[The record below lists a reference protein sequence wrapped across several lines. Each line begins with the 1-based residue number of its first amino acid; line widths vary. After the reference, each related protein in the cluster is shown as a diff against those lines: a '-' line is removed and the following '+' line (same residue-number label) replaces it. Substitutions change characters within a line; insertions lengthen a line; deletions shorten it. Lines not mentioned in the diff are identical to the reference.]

1 MSFEKITR
9 PTKIQPLTREGHGC
23 KNGWIRHMGSDYPC
37 GSCQDTQAYRRACKF
52 YQVDPETLLGL
63 PVPEGN
69 VILWRQPVKGG
80 SLSAGLIF
88 VEPGDKLTE
97 LMVQGWEFVP
107 RDIYEKRDEAF
118 VEANPHLAPLSAEEL
133 DELTPVLVEG
143 IDLAPVL
150 SEEDLKDI
158 GFREMTQEE
167 KAQKCDELFGNAA
180 AFTQDDVLAKVDEH
194 PKYLDHAFALLG
206 KDPTDPQGARSRF
219 ARFVTG
225 DFKDEGKNFRPK
237 SLEHKTAFRCFYR
250 FIKNTE
256 YDSHIELARDIVAEN
271 WEDLEEL
278 LEAEC
283 YSLPKIDDVW
293 LDRAVITNM
302 SAKAFQVEGWG
313 WVPKSKVKFIKGKMV
328 IPSWLAQSILDK
340 REEA

>member
-1 MSFEKITR
+1 MSLEKIPR
-9 PTKIQPLTREGHGC
+9 PTEIKTFTPKSEHGC
-23 KNGWIRHMGSDYPC
+23 KNGWYRHMGSDYPC
-37 GSCQDTQAYRRACKF
+37 GQCKDSQAHLRACKF
-52 YQVDPETLLGL
+52 YQVNPETLLSL
-63 PVPEGN
+63 PAPEGN
-69 VILWRQPVKGG
+69 VILWKQPVDGG

-107 RDIYEKRDEAF
+107 RDIYEKRDEGF
-118 VEANPHLAPLSAEEL
+118 VEANPHLASLSAEEQ

-143 IDLAPVL
+143 INLAPVH
-150 SEEDLKDI
+150 
-158 GFREMTQEE
+158 
-167 KAQKCDELFGNAA
+167 
-180 AFTQDDVLAKVDEH
+180 AFTQTDVLAKVDEH

-206 KDPTDPQGARSRF
+206 KDLADPQSAQSRF

-256 YDSHIELARDIVAEN
+256 YDSHIELARDIVSEN
-271 WEDLEEL
+271 WEQLEEL

-283 YSLPKIDDVW
+283 YSLAKMDDVW
-293 LDRAVITNM
+293 LDKAVITNM

-328 IPSWLAQSILDK
+328 LPAWLAQSILDK
-340 REEA
+340 KGE